1 MDKPTKNLIKWCS
14 HTHIDEMWLNG
25 YNMNAN
31 VKNIH
36 EFSSNLNA
44 INSGVYFVEKKE
56 RDWNDD
62 DRERDGEGKKKKSRS
77 KQKNNIKMDDTLVK
91 NKI

>member
-14 HTHIDEMWLNG
+14 HTHIDEMWLNR

-44 INSGVYFVEKKE
+44 INSGVYFVEEK
-56 RDWNDD
+56 NDH
-62 DRERDGEGKKKKSRS
+62 DGGGEW
-77 KQKNNIKMDDTLVK
+77 
-91 NKI
+91 

>member
-44 INSGVYFVEKKE
+44 INSGVYFVEEKNDHDGGGEWKREME
-56 RDWNDD
+56 REK
-62 DRERDGEGKKKKSRS
+62 RKKSRS
-77 KQKNNIKMDDTLVK
+77 KQKTT
-91 NKI
+91 